1 MHYFY
6 YITGQSGTLYITH
19 TDNKNFVVF
28 QRCWEDEQ
36 RTWMVMT
43 TSKKPSD
50 KVKKIILDHVKLLG
64 FPEDDVETLN
74 YEKCDVKTEL

>member
-1 MHYFY
+1 
-6 YITGQSGTLYITH
+6 
-19 TDNKNFVVF
+19 
-28 QRCWEDEQ
+28 
-36 RTWMVMT
+36 MT

-64 FPEDDVETLN
+64 FPDDDVETLN